1 MKRKRKNGF
10 SAENSDFSDEEEV
23 YKPVVRNGR
32 DRQQGSAR
40 QQRRTVKKKKFS
52 ESSESEDEE
61 VIGAKRSDNNGVSK
75 TKGLSIKYVNI
86 NVRPQTS
93 YKILYGLID
102 TIDRVNTRQRVQ

>member
-32 DRQQGSAR
+32 DRQGSAR

-52 ESSESEDEE
+52 GSSESEDEE

-75 TKGLSIKYVNI
+75 TKELSIKYVNI

-93 YKILYGLID
+93 YKKILLRSHRHY
-102 TIDRVNTRQRVQ
+102 RQG

>member
-23 YKPVVRNGR
+23 YNPVRNGR
-32 DRQQGSAR
+32 DRQGSAR

-52 ESSESEDEE
+52 GSSESEDEE

-86 NVRPQTS
+86 NVC
-93 YKILYGLID
+93 L
-102 TIDRVNTRQRVQ
+102 

>member
-32 DRQQGSAR
+32 DRQGSAR

-52 ESSESEDEE
+52 ESSESEDDEG
-61 VIGAKRSDNNGVSK
+61 IGAKRSDNNGISK
-75 TKGLSIKYVNI
+75 TKGLSIKYVNV
-86 NVRPQTS
+86 NGGPQTQTS
-93 YKILYGLID
+93 FQMLLQSHI
-102 TIDRVNTRQRVQ
+102 

>member
-32 DRQQGSAR
+32 DRQGSAR

-61 VIGAKRSDNNGVSK
+61 IIGAKRSDNNGVSK
-75 TKGLSIKYVNI
+75 TKELSIKYVNI
-86 NVRPQTS
+86 NVRAS
-93 YKILYGLID
+93 VLILSTHNAQYAHTHIQ
-102 TIDRVNTRQRVQ
+102 NTDN

>member
-23 YKPVVRNGR
+23 YNPVRNGR

-75 TKGLSIKYVNI
+75 TKGLSIKYVNV
-86 NVRPQTS
+86 NANGHPKTS
-93 YKILYGLID
+93 FQMLLQSHM
-102 TIDRVNTRQRVQ
+102 VNTR